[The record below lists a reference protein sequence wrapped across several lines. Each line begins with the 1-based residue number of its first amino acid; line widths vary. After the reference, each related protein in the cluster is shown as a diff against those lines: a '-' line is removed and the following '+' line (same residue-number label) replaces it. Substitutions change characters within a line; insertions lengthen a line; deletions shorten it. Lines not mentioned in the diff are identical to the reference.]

1 MQILRS
7 TDFRSMPWKNGGGE
21 TTEIVVSPPGASMD
35 DFDWRVSMARV
46 VSDGPFSI
54 FPGIDRSLTLL
65 EGTGM
70 TLDVV
75 GMGTHH
81 LTAISQPLAFPGDVA
96 VQSRL
101 DAGSILDLNVMTR
114 RGVCRAVV
122 ERFAGSDIVLLSGEA
137 TLLVLVR
144 GGGAMAGAQSLGDG
158 DALLLEPREAAVSF
172 RCAPNVTVFRIAIS
186 PATGLRQMA

>member
-7 TDFRSMPWKNGGGE
+7 TDFRTMPWKNGGGE

-70 TLDVV
+70 TLDV
-75 GMGTHH
+75 
-81 LTAISQPLAFPGDVA
+81 

>member
-7 TDFRSMPWKNGGGE
+7 TDFRTMPWKNGGGE

-158 DALLLEPREAAVSF
+158 DALFLEPREAAVSF